1 MADEM
6 DLDLSQHF
14 SPTYT
19 VPEPVTS
26 DEAALDIDKI
36 GMIGESSLRD
46 KGYFTRIVTAEGMP
60 VRRLM
65 NPQNVRVLIVEDDE
79 NVGQLMEYVL
89 HKNGLTTLR
98 ARNRK
103 EIAQGLGGK
112 PYPSLVLLDVMLE
125 DINGFDVLNRIRQHP
140 QLQHIPVLM
149 VTSLGERKD
158 VIRGL
163 TLGANGYIT
172 KPVPPSALMQAVET
186 VVAG

>member
-1 MADEM
+1 MED

-19 VPEPVTS
+19 VPEPSMTA
-26 DEAALDIDKI
+26 DAARDIDKL
-36 GMIGESSLRD
+36 GMVGAASLDD
-46 KGYFTRIVTAEGMP
+46 KGYFTRIVTAQGMP

-79 NVGQLMEYVL
+79 NVGDLMEVVL
-89 HKNGLTTLR
+89 HRHGLKTLR

-103 EIAQGLGGK
+103 EIAEGLGGK